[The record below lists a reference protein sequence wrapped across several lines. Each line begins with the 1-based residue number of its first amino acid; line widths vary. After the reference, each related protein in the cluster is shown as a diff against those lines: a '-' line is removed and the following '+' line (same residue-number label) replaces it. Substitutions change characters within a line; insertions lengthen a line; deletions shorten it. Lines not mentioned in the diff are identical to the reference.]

1 MKYKPVKRLSV
12 WLGLLILVTAPQT
25 SWSQRRPPRQKSVT
39 TEESQTASE
48 NAQEKRR
55 REMWNDLEADR
66 NRHHA
71 AQDKA
76 TRKRMKRSLKEARKQ
91 GRNRMMPWWKRVFSR
106 RQYD

>member
-1 MKYKPVKRLSV
+1 MKHKPFKRLSV
-12 WLGLLILVTAPQT
+12 WLGLLILVTVPQT

-39 TEESQTASE
+39 AEESQAASE
-48 NAQEKRR
+48 NAEEKRR
-55 REMWNDLEADR
+55 QEMWNDLDADR

-71 AQDKA
+71 SQDKA

-106 RQYD
+106 KRYD